1 MNIKSLIAQLSLF
14 AVAYSA
20 YSQDSYDYIWSGT
33 STGDFKWTTSSNW
46 SPNGVPSSGD
56 SVYINSTSENGL
68 GANNL
73 DLGGDVYV
81 GDVTWVLA
89 SETQKLYT
97 GGTLNAENF
106 TVDFGLAGWPQF
118 CVGSS
123 LNVSKSD
130 GTGKLLIHNSSKH
143 SHLGAQFIVN
153 AAITADN
160 IELAAVNAW
169 NGEISYM
176 NISIGWNGG
185 GSAEKPIIKVLN
197 EFKIAQG
204 STFDSGSATT
214 YVSFGGI
221 NGAGTFNSGNKKLY
235 VTLTGSGS
243 YEFSGVSS
251 VTDGGGIFVTSASSG
266 VQKFMNFEFN
276 LAGVNMQSGRL
287 EIAGSAGD
295 VALSGGTIS
304 SIENGSGGDVLMM
317 DSLTWSGGK
326 IALDLDGE
334 YADTVSISGNFS
346 TTGSGELVF
355 DLNFDEIA
363 MRDLIEGSE
372 DKKYTYDLISVGGTS
387 DIANTNFVFEDD
399 YGTFS
404 YDFENGMLTISLNQ
418 IPEPAAIAAIFGA
431 IALGVAARRRRK

>member
-1 MNIKSLIAQLSLF
+1 MNIKPLIVQLSLF
-14 AVAYSA
+14 AVACSA

-89 SETQKLYT
+89 SGTQKLYT

-106 TVDFGLAGWPQF
+106 TADFGLKGYYQF
-118 CVGSS
+118 CIGSR

-130 GTGKLLIHNSSKH
+130 GTGKLLIHNSSKVDY
-143 SHLGAQFIVN
+143 LAAQFIVN
-153 AAITADN
+153 AAVYADN
-160 IELAAVNAW
+160 IELAAANAW
-169 NGEISYM
+169 AASSYI

-204 STFDSGSATT
+204 SFFTSGAANT

-221 NGAGTFNSGNKKLY
+221 NGAGTFNPGDKKLY
-235 VTLTGSGS
+235 MTLTGSGS

-266 VQKFMNFEFN
+266 VQKFVNFEFN

-355 DLNFDEIA
+355 DLNFDEIV

-404 YDFENGMLTISLNQ
+404 YDFENGMLTISLNP
-418 IPEPAAIAAIFGA
+418 IPEPAAIAAILGA
-431 IALGVAARRRRK
+431 IALAVAARRRRK

>member
-1 MNIKSLIAQLSLF
+1 MNIKSLIAQLSLI
-14 AVAYSA
+14 AIACSA
-20 YSQDSYDYIWSGT
+20 YSQDSYDYVWSGT

-56 SVYINSTSENGL
+56 SVYITSTAENGL

-81 GDVTWVLA
+81 GDVTWVFA
-89 SETQKLYT
+89 SDTQKLYT

-106 TVDFGLAGWPQF
+106 TVDFGLKGWPQF
-118 CVGSS
+118 CVGSR

-130 GTGKLLIHNSSKH
+130 GTGKLLIHNSSK
-143 SHLGAQFIVN
+143 LDNLEAQLIVN

-169 NGEISYM
+169 SDKSYI

-204 STFDSGSATT
+204 SSLTSGSANT

-221 NGAGTFNSGNKKLY
+221 NGAGTFKPGDKKLY

-266 VQKFMNFEFN
+266 VQKFVNFEFN

-317 DSLTWSGGK
+317 DSLMWSGGK

-363 MRDLIEGSE
+363 MRGLIEGSE

-404 YDFENGMLTISLNQ
+404 YDFENGMLTISLNP
-418 IPEPAAIAAIFGA
+418 IPEPAAIAAILGA

>member
-1 MNIKSLIAQLSLF
+1 MNIKSLIAQLSLI
-14 AVAYSA
+14 AIACSA

-56 SVYINSTSENGL
+56 SVYITSTAKNGL

-89 SETQKLYT
+89 SGTQKLYT

-106 TVDFGLAGWPQF
+106 TADFGLEGHYQF
-118 CVGSS
+118 CVGSR

-143 SHLGAQFIVN
+143 SHLVAEFVVI

-169 NGEISYM
+169 SDESSI
-176 NISIGWNGG
+176 NISIGWYGG

-197 EFKIAQG
+197 EFSVAQG
-204 STFDSGSATT
+204 SSFTSGAADT

-221 NGAGTFNSGNKKLY
+221 SGAGTFKPGDKKLY
-235 VTLTGSGS
+235 MTLTGSGS

-251 VTDGGGIFVTSASSG
+251 VTEGGGIIVTSASSG
-266 VQKFMNFEFN
+266 VQKFVNFEFN

-295 VALSGGTIS
+295 VALSDGTIS
-304 SIENGSGGDVLMM
+304 SIENDSGGDVLKM

-355 DLNFDEIA
+355 DLNFDEID

-387 DIANTNFVFEDD
+387 YIANTNFVFEDD

-404 YDFENGMLTISLNQ
+404 YDFENGMLTISLNP
-418 IPEPAAIAAIFGA
+418 IPEPAAIAAILGA

>member
-14 AVAYSA
+14 AIACSA

-56 SVYINSTSENGL
+56 SVYITSTAENGL

-106 TVDFGLAGWPQF
+106 TADFGLEGYYQF
-118 CVGSS
+118 CVGSR

-130 GTGKLLIHNSSKH
+130 GTGKLLIHNSSK
-143 SHLGAQFIVN
+143 LNYLVAQFIVI

-169 NGEISYM
+169 SGESSI
-176 NISIGWNGG
+176 NISIGWYGG

-197 EFKIAQG
+197 EFSVAQG
-204 STFDSGSATT
+204 SSFDSESANT

-221 NGAGTFNSGNKKLY
+221 SGAGTFKAGDKKLY
-235 VTLTGSGS
+235 MTLTGSGS

-266 VQKFMNFEFN
+266 VQKFVNFEFN

-355 DLNFDEIA
+355 DLNFDEIV

-404 YDFENGMLTISLNQ
+404 YDFENGMLTISLNP
-418 IPEPAAIAAIFGA
+418 IPEPAAIAAILGA

>member
-1 MNIKSLIAQLSLF
+1 MNIKSLIAQLSLI
-14 AVAYSA
+14 AVASSA

-56 SVYINSTSENGL
+56 SVYITSTAENGL

-169 NGEISYM
+169 ADGSYI

-185 GSAEKPIIKVLN
+185 GSA
-197 EFKIAQG
+197 
-204 STFDSGSATT
+204 
-214 YVSFGGI
+214 
-221 NGAGTFNSGNKKLY
+221 
-235 VTLTGSGS
+235 
-243 YEFSGVSS
+243 
-251 VTDGGGIFVTSASSG
+251 
-266 VQKFMNFEFN
+266 
-276 LAGVNMQSGRL
+276 
-287 EIAGSAGD
+287 
-295 VALSGGTIS
+295 
-304 SIENGSGGDVLMM
+304 
-317 DSLTWSGGK
+317 
-326 IALDLDGE
+326 
-334 YADTVSISGNFS
+334 
-346 TTGSGELVF
+346 
-355 DLNFDEIA
+355 
-363 MRDLIEGSE
+363 
-372 DKKYTYDLISVGGTS
+372 
-387 DIANTNFVFEDD
+387 
-399 YGTFS
+399 
-404 YDFENGMLTISLNQ
+404 
-418 IPEPAAIAAIFGA
+418 
-431 IALGVAARRRRK
+431 

>member
-1 MNIKSLIAQLSLF
+1 MNIKSLIAQLSLI
-14 AVAYSA
+14 AIACSA
-20 YSQDSYDYIWSGT
+20 YSQDSYDYVWSGT

-56 SVYINSTSENGL
+56 SVYITSTAENGL

-106 TVDFGLAGWPQF
+106 TVDFGSKGWPQF
-118 CVGSS
+118 CVGSR

-130 GTGKLLIHNSSKH
+130 GTGKLLIHNSSK
-143 SHLGAQFIVN
+143 LDNLAAKFIVN

-204 STFDSGSATT
+204 STLTSGSATT

-221 NGAGTFNSGNKKLY
+221 SGAGTFKPGDKKLY
-235 VTLTGSGS
+235 MTLTGSGS

-251 VTDGGGIFVTSASSG
+251 VTDGGGIIVTSASSG
-266 VQKFMNFEFN
+266 VQKFVNSGFN

-355 DLNFDEIA
+355 DLNFDEIV

-404 YDFENGMLTISLNQ
+404 YDFENGMLTISLNP
-418 IPEPAAIAAIFGA
+418 IPEPAAIAAILGA

>member
-1 MNIKSLIAQLSLF
+1 MKINSVIAQLSLI
-14 AVAYSA
+14 AIACSA
-20 YSQDSYDYIWSGT
+20 YSQDSYDYVWSGT

-56 SVYINSTSENGL
+56 SVYITSTAENGL

-106 TVDFGLAGWPQF
+106 TVDFGSKGWPQF
-118 CVGSS
+118 CVGSR

-130 GTGKLLIHNSSKH
+130 GTGKLLIHNSSK
-143 SHLGAQFIVN
+143 LDNLAAKFIVN

-204 STFDSGSATT
+204 STFDSESENT

-221 NGAGTFNSGNKKLY
+221 SGAGTFKPGDKKLY
-235 VTLTGSGS
+235 MTLTGSGS

-251 VTDGGGIFVTSASSG
+251 VTEGGGIIVTSASSG
-266 VQKFMNFEFN
+266 VQKFVNSGFN

-334 YADTVSISGNFS
+334 YADTVLISGNFS

-404 YDFENGMLTISLNQ
+404 YDFENGMLTISLNP
-418 IPEPAAIAAIFGA
+418 IPEPAAIAAILGA

>member
-1 MNIKSLIAQLSLF
+1 MNIKSLIAQLSF
-14 AVAYSA
+14 IAIACSA

-56 SVYINSTSENGL
+56 SVYITSTAENGL

-106 TVDFGLAGWPQF
+106 TADFGLEGYYQF
-118 CVGSS
+118 CVGSR

-130 GTGKLLIHNSSKH
+130 GTGKLLIHNSSKLNY
-143 SHLGAQFIVN
+143 LGAHFTVN

-169 NGEISYM
+169 AGESSI

-197 EFKIAQG
+197 EFSVAQG
-204 STFDSGSATT
+204 SSFTSGAATT

-221 NGAGTFNSGNKKLY
+221 SGAGTFKPGDKKLY
-235 VTLTGSGS
+235 MTLTGSGS

-251 VTDGGGIFVTSASSG
+251 VTEGGGIFVTSASSG
-266 VQKFMNFEFN
+266 VQKFVNSGFN

-404 YDFENGMLTISLNQ
+404 YDFENGMLTISLNP
-418 IPEPAAIAAIFGA
+418 IPEPAAIAAILGA

>member
-14 AVAYSA
+14 AVACSA

-33 STGDFKWTTSSNW
+33 STSDFKWTTSSNW

-56 SVYINSTSENGL
+56 SVYITSTAENGL

-81 GDVTWVLA
+81 GDVTWVFA

-106 TVDFGLAGWPQF
+106 TVDFGLEGWPQF
-118 CVGSS
+118 CVGSR

-143 SHLGAQFIVN
+143 NILGAQFIVI

-169 NGEISYM
+169 NDESSI
-176 NISIGWNGG
+176 NISIGWYGG

-197 EFKIAQG
+197 EFSVAQG
-204 STFDSGSATT
+204 SSFTSESANT

-221 NGAGTFNSGNKKLY
+221 NGAGTFKPGDKKLY

-266 VQKFMNFEFN
+266 VQKFVNFEFN

-304 SIENGSGGDVLMM
+304 SIENGSGGDVLKM

-404 YDFENGMLTISLNQ
+404 YDFENGMLTISLNP
-418 IPEPAAIAAIFGA
+418 IPEPAAIAAILGA

>member
-1 MNIKSLIAQLSLF
+1 MNIKSLIAQLSF
-14 AVAYSA
+14 IAIACSA

-56 SVYINSTSENGL
+56 SVYITSTAENGL

-106 TVDFGLAGWPQF
+106 TVDFGLEGWPQF
-118 CVGSS
+118 CVGSR

-143 SHLGAQFIVN
+143 SHLGAQFIVI

-169 NGEISYM
+169 ADGSSI
-176 NISIGWNGG
+176 NISIGWYGG

-197 EFKIAQG
+197 EFSVAQG
-204 STFDSGSATT
+204 SSFTSGAATT
-214 YVSFGGI
+214 YVSLGGVS
-221 NGAGTFNSGNKKLY
+221 GAGTFNPGDKKLY
-235 VTLTGSGS
+235 MTLTGSGS

-251 VTDGGGIFVTSASSG
+251 VTEGGGIILTSASNG
-266 VQKFMNFEFN
+266 VQKFVDSGFN

-355 DLNFDEIA
+355 DLNFDEVV

-404 YDFENGMLTISLNQ
+404 YDFENGMLTISLNP
-418 IPEPAAIAAIFGA
+418 IPEPAAIAAILGA
-431 IALGVAARRRRK
+431 IALGVAACRRRK

>member
-1 MNIKSLIAQLSLF
+1 MNIKPLIVQLSLF
-14 AVAYSA
+14 AIACSA

-56 SVYINSTSENGL
+56 SVYITSTAENGL
-68 GANNL
+68 GENNL

-106 TVDFGLAGWPQF
+106 TVDFGLKGWPQF
-118 CVGSS
+118 CVGSR

-130 GTGKLLIHNSSKH
+130 GTGKLLIHNSSKLDN
-143 SHLGAQFIVN
+143 LGAQLIVN

-169 NGEISYM
+169 AGGDYI

-204 STFDSGSATT
+204 SSLTSGSATT
-214 YVSFGGI
+214 YVSLGGI
-221 NGAGTFNSGNKKLY
+221 SGAGTFKPGDKKLY
-235 VTLTGSGS
+235 MTLTGSGS

-251 VTDGGGIFVTSASSG
+251 VTDGGIFVTSASSG
-266 VQKFMNFEFN
+266 VQKFVNFEFN

-355 DLNFDEIA
+355 DLNFDEIV

-404 YDFENGMLTISLNQ
+404 YDFENGMLTISLNP
-418 IPEPAAIAAIFGA
+418 IPEPAAIAAILGA
-431 IALGVAARRRRK
+431 IALAVAARRKRK

>member
-1 MNIKSLIAQLSLF
+1 MNIKPLIVQLSLF
-14 AVAYSA
+14 AVACSA

-56 SVYINSTSENGL
+56 SVYITSTAENGL

-106 TVDFGLAGWPQF
+106 TVDFGLKGWPQF
-118 CVGSS
+118 CVGSR

-130 GTGKLLIHNSSKH
+130 GTGKLLIHNSSKLDN
-143 SHLGAQFIVN
+143 LGAQLIVN

-169 NGEISYM
+169 AGGDYI

-204 STFDSGSATT
+204 STFDSESENT

-221 NGAGTFNSGNKKLY
+221 SGAGTFKPGDKKLY
-235 VTLTGSGS
+235 MTLTGSGS

-251 VTDGGGIFVTSASSG
+251 VTEGGGIIVTSASSG
-266 VQKFMNFEFN
+266 VQKFVNSGFN

-304 SIENGSGGDVLMM
+304 SIENGSGGDVLTM

-355 DLNFDEIA
+355 DLSFDEIV

-404 YDFENGMLTISLNQ
+404 YDFENGMLTISLNP
-418 IPEPAAIAAIFGA
+418 IPEPAAIAAILGT

>member
-14 AVAYSA
+14 AIACSA

-56 SVYINSTSENGL
+56 SVYITSTAENGL

-81 GDVTWVLA
+81 GDVTWVFA

-106 TVDFGLAGWPQF
+106 TVDFGLKGWPQF
-118 CVGSS
+118 CVGSR

-130 GTGKLLIHNSSKH
+130 GTGKLLIHNSSK
-143 SHLGAQFIVN
+143 LDNLEAQLIVN

-169 NGEISYM
+169 SDESSI
-176 NISIGWNGG
+176 NISIGWYGG

-197 EFKIAQG
+197 EFSVAQG
-204 STFDSGSATT
+204 SSFTSESANT

-221 NGAGTFNSGNKKLY
+221 NGAGTFNPGNKKLY
-235 VTLTGSGS
+235 MTLTGSGS

-251 VTDGGGIFVTSASSG
+251 VTEGGGIFVTSASSG
-266 VQKFMNFEFN
+266 VQKFVNSGFN

-334 YADTVSISGNFS
+334 YADTVLISGNFS

-372 DKKYTYDLISVGGTS
+372 DKKYTYDLISFGVTS

-404 YDFENGMLTISLNQ
+404 YDFENGMLTISLNP
-418 IPEPAAIAAIFGA
+418 IPEPAAIAAILGA

>member
-1 MNIKSLIAQLSLF
+1 MKINSLIAQLSLF
-14 AVAYSA
+14 AVSYFA
-20 YSQDSYDYIWSGT
+20 YSQDSYDYVWSGT

-56 SVYINSTSENGL
+56 SVYISTTAKNGL
-68 GANNL
+68 NANNV
-73 DLGGDVYV
+73 DLGGDVNV
-81 GDVTWVLA
+81 GDVTWA
-89 SETQKLYT
+89 FIAGGQSLYT

-106 TVDFGLAGWPQF
+106 TADFGSEGGHQF
-118 CVGSS
+118 CIGSR

-130 GTGKLLIHNSSKH
+130 GTGKLLIHNSSKV
-143 SHLGAQFIVN
+143 SHLWAQFIVN
-153 AAITADN
+153 AAVYADN

-169 NGEISYM
+169 ADDSSIK
-176 NISIGWNGG
+176 ISIGWNGG

-204 STFDSGSATT
+204 SFFTSGAATT
-214 YVSFGGI
+214 YVSLGGVS
-221 NGAGTFNSGNKKLY
+221 GAGTFNPGDKKLY
-235 VTLTGSGS
+235 MTLTGSGS

-251 VTDGGGIFVTSASSG
+251 VTDGGGIIVTSASSG
-266 VQKFMNFEFN
+266 VQKFVNSGFN

-295 VALSGGTIS
+295 VVLSGGTIS
-304 SIENGSGGDVLMM
+304 SIENGSGGDVLTM

-404 YDFENGMLTISLNQ
+404 YDFENGMLTISLNP
-418 IPEPAAIAAIFGA
+418 IPEPAAIAAILGA

>member
-1 MNIKSLIAQLSLF
+1 MKINSVIAQLSLF
-14 AVAYSA
+14 AVSYSA
-20 YSQDSYDYIWSGT
+20 YSQDSYDYVWSGT

-81 GDVTWVLA
+81 GDVTWVLPP
-89 SETQKLYT
+89 ETQKLYT

-334 YADTVSISGNFS
+334 SADTVSISGNFS

-355 DLNFDEIA
+355 DLNFDEIV
-363 MRDLIEGSE
+363 MRDLIESSE
-372 DKKYTYDLISVGGTS
+372 DKKYTYGLISVGGTS

-404 YDFENGMLTISLNQ
+404 YDFENGMLTISQ
-418 IPEPAAIAAIFGA
+418 IPEPAVIAAILGA

>member
-1 MNIKSLIAQLSLF
+1 MKINSVIAQLSLF
-14 AVAYSA
+14 AIACSA

-56 SVYINSTSENGL
+56 SVYITSTAENGL

-204 STFDSGSATT
+204 SSLTSGSANT

-266 VQKFMNFEFN
+266 VQKFVNSEFN
-276 LAGVNMQSGRL
+276 LAGANMQSGRL

-355 DLNFDEIA
+355 DLNFDEIV

-387 DIANTNFVFEDD
+387 DIANTNFVFEDN

-404 YDFENGMLTISLNQ
+404 YDFENGMLTISLNP
-418 IPEPAAIAAIFGA
+418 IPEPAAIAAILGA

>member
-1 MNIKSLIAQLSLF
+1 MKINSVIAQLSLF
-14 AVAYSA
+14 AVSYSA
-20 YSQDSYDYIWSGT
+20 YSQDSYDYVWSGT

-56 SVYINSTSENGL
+56 SVYISTTAENGL

-81 GDVTWVLA
+81 GDVTWVLI

-106 TVDFGLAGWPQF
+106 TADFGSKGWPQF
-118 CVGSS
+118 CVGSR

-130 GTGKLLIHNSSKH
+130 GTGKLLIHNSSKVDI
-143 SHLGAQFIVN
+143 LKAQFIVN
-153 AAITADN
+153 AAVYADN
-160 IELAAVNAW
+160 IELAAANAW
-169 NGEISYM
+169 DDASSYI

-204 STFDSGSATT
+204 SSLTSGSANT

-221 NGAGTFNSGNKKLY
+221 NGAGTFKPENKKLY
-235 VTLTGSGS
+235 MTLTGSGS

-251 VTDGGGIFVTSASSG
+251 VTDGGGIIVTSASSG
-266 VQKFMNFEFN
+266 VQKFVNSGFN
-276 LAGVNMQSGRL
+276 LAGANMQSGRL

-295 VALSGGTIS
+295 VVLSGGTIS
-304 SIENGSGGDVLMM
+304 SIENGSGGDVLKM

-334 YADTVSISGNFS
+334 SADTVSISGNFS

-355 DLNFDEIA
+355 DLNFDEIV
-363 MRDLIEGSE
+363 MRDLIESSE

-399 YGTFS
+399 YGTFF
-404 YDFENGMLTISLNQ
+404 YDFENGMLTISLNP
-418 IPEPAAIAAIFGA
+418 IPEPAAIAAILGA

>member
-1 MNIKSLIAQLSLF
+1 MNIKSLIAQLSLI
-14 AVAYSA
+14 AVACSA
-20 YSQDSYDYIWSGT
+20 YSQDSYDYVWSGT

-56 SVYINSTSENGL
+56 SVYITSTAENGL

-153 AAITADN
+153 AAITSDN

-169 NGEISYM
+169 ADGSYI

-197 EFKIAQG
+197 EFSVAQG
-204 STFDSGSATT
+204 SSLTSGSATT
-214 YVSFGGI
+214 YVSLGGVS
-221 NGAGTFNSGNKKLY
+221 GAGTFKPGDKKLY

-266 VQKFMNFEFN
+266 VQKFVNSGFN

-346 TTGSGELVF
+346 TTGSGKLVF

-404 YDFENGMLTISLNQ
+404 YDFENGMLTISLNP
-418 IPEPAAIAAIFGA
+418 IPEPAAIAAILGA

>member
-1 MNIKSLIAQLSLF
+1 MNIKSLIAQLSLI
-14 AVAYSA
+14 AIACSA
-20 YSQDSYDYIWSGT
+20 YSQDSYDYVWSGT

-46 SPNGVPSSGD
+46 SPNGVPSSRD
-56 SVYINSTSENGL
+56 SVYITSTAENGL

-89 SETQKLYT
+89 SKTQKLYT

-106 TVDFGLAGWPQF
+106 TVDFGLEGYYQF
-118 CVGSS
+118 CVGSR

-143 SHLGAQFIVN
+143 SHLGAEFIVI

-169 NGEISYM
+169 ADESSI
-176 NISIGWNGG
+176 NISIGWYGG

-197 EFKIAQG
+197 EFKMAQG
-204 STFDSGSATT
+204 SSFTSESANT

-221 NGAGTFNSGNKKLY
+221 NGAGTFNPGNKKLY
-235 VTLTGSGS
+235 MTLTGSGS

-251 VTDGGGIFVTSASSG
+251 VTEGGGIIVTSASSG
-266 VQKFMNFEFN
+266 VQKFVNSGFN

-304 SIENGSGGDVLMM
+304 SIENGSAGDVLMM

-326 IALDLDGE
+326 IALDLDGK
-334 YADTVSISGNFS
+334 YADTVLISGNFS

-355 DLNFDEIA
+355 DLNFDEIVV
-363 MRDLIEGSE
+363 RDLIEGSE
-372 DKKYTYDLISVGGTS
+372 DKKYTYDLISFDGKS
-387 DIANTNFVFEDD
+387 YIENTNFVFEDD

-404 YDFENGMLTISLNQ
+404 YDFENGMLTISLNP
-418 IPEPAAIAAIFGA
+418 IPEPAAIAAILGA

>member
-1 MNIKSLIAQLSLF
+1 MNIKSLIAQLSLI

-355 DLNFDEIA
+355 DLNFDEIG

-404 YDFENGMLTISLNQ
+404 YDFENGMLTISQ
-418 IPEPAAIAAIFGA
+418 IPEPAAIAAILGA

>member
-1 MNIKSLIAQLSLF
+1 MNIKSLIAQLSLI
-14 AVAYSA
+14 AIACSA
-20 YSQDSYDYIWSGT
+20 YSQDSYDYVWSGT

-56 SVYINSTSENGL
+56 SVYITSTAENGL

-118 CVGSS
+118 CVGSG

-197 EFKIAQG
+197 EFKLG
-204 STFDSGSATT
+204 DSTALKTDSATT

-221 NGAGTFNSGNKKLY
+221 SGFGSFMTGDKKLY
-235 VTLTGSGS
+235 MTLTGSGS

-251 VTDGGGIFVTSASSG
+251 VTDGGGIIVTSASSG
-266 VQKFMNFEFN
+266 VQKFVNSGFN

-355 DLNFDEIA
+355 DLNFDEIV

-404 YDFENGMLTISLNQ
+404 YDFENGMLTISLNP
-418 IPEPAAIAAIFGA
+418 IPEPAAIAAILGA

>member
-1 MNIKSLIAQLSLF
+1 MNIKPLIVQLSLF
-14 AVAYSA
+14 AVACSA

-56 SVYINSTSENGL
+56 SVYITSTAENGL

-106 TVDFGLAGWPQF
+106 TVDFGLKGWPQF
-118 CVGSS
+118 CVGSR

-130 GTGKLLIHNSSKH
+130 GTGKLLIHNSSKLDN
-143 SHLGAQFIVN
+143 LGAQLIVN

-169 NGEISYM
+169 AGGSYI

-204 STFDSGSATT
+204 SSFTSGSANT

-266 VQKFMNFEFN
+266 VQKFVNFEFN
-276 LAGVNMQSGRL
+276 LAGVTCR
-287 EIAGSAGD
+287 AD
-295 VALSGGTIS
+295 VWKL
-304 SIENGSGGDVLMM
+304 
-317 DSLTWSGGK
+317 
-326 IALDLDGE
+326 
-334 YADTVSISGNFS
+334 
-346 TTGSGELVF
+346 
-355 DLNFDEIA
+355 
-363 MRDLIEGSE
+363 
-372 DKKYTYDLISVGGTS
+372 
-387 DIANTNFVFEDD
+387 
-399 YGTFS
+399 
-404 YDFENGMLTISLNQ
+404 
-418 IPEPAAIAAIFGA
+418 P
-431 IALGVAARRRRK
+431 ARREMSLFQAAQYPLSKTVREAMF

>member
-372 DKKYTYDLISVGGTS
+372 DKKYTFDLILVGGTS

-404 YDFENGMLTISLNQ
+404 YDFENGMLTISLNP
-418 IPEPAAIAAIFGA
+418 IPEPAAIAAILGA

>member
-1 MNIKSLIAQLSLF
+1 MKINSVIVQLSLIA
-14 AVAYSA
+14 VACSA
-20 YSQDSYDYIWSGT
+20 YSQDSYDYVWSGT

-56 SVYINSTSENGL
+56 SVYITSTAENGL

-143 SHLGAQFIVN
+143 SHLGAQFIVI

-169 NGEISYM
+169 ADVSSI
-176 NISIGWNGG
+176 NISIGWYGG

-197 EFKIAQG
+197 EFKMAQG
-204 STFDSGSATT
+204 SSFTSGAADT

-221 NGAGTFNSGNKKLY
+221 SGAGTFNPGNKKLY
-235 VTLTGSGS
+235 MTLTGSGS

-251 VTDGGGIFVTSASSG
+251 VTEGGGIIVTSASSG
-266 VQKFMNFEFN
+266 VQKFVNSGFN

-287 EIAGSAGD
+287 EIAGSAGN

-355 DLNFDEIA
+355 DLNFDEIV
-363 MRDLIEGSE
+363 MSNLIEGSE

-404 YDFENGMLTISLNQ
+404 YNFENGMLTISLNP
-418 IPEPAAIAAIFGA
+418 IPEPAAIAAILGA

>member
-1 MNIKSLIAQLSLF
+1 MNIKSLIAQLSLI
-14 AVAYSA
+14 AIACSA
-20 YSQDSYDYIWSGT
+20 YSQDSYDYVWSGT

-56 SVYINSTSENGL
+56 SVYITSTAENGL

-197 EFKIAQG
+197 EFSVAQG
-204 STFDSGSATT
+204 SSLTSGSATT

-221 NGAGTFNSGNKKLY
+221 SGAGTFKPGDKKLY
-235 VTLTGSGS
+235 MTLTGSGS

-251 VTDGGGIFVTSASSG
+251 VTEGGGIILTSASSG
-266 VQKFMNFEFN
+266 VQKFVNSGFN

-404 YDFENGMLTISLNQ
+404 YDFENGMLTISLNP
-418 IPEPAAIAAIFGA
+418 IPEPAAIAAILGA

>member
-1 MNIKSLIAQLSLF
+1 MNIKPLIVQLSLF
-14 AVAYSA
+14 AIACSA

-56 SVYINSTSENGL
+56 SVYITSTAENGL

-204 STFDSGSATT
+204 STFDSESATT

-235 VTLTGSGS
+235 MTLTGSGS

-266 VQKFMNFEFN
+266 VQKFVNSGFN

-304 SIENGSGGDVLMM
+304 SIENGSGGDVLTM

-355 DLNFDEIA
+355 DLNFDEIV

-404 YDFENGMLTISLNQ
+404 YDFENGMLTISLNP
-418 IPEPAAIAAIFGA
+418 IPEPAAIAAILGA
-431 IALGVAARRRRK
+431 IALAVAARRRRK

>member
-14 AVAYSA
+14 AVACSA
-20 YSQDSYDYIWSGT
+20 YSQDSYDYVWSGT

-56 SVYINSTSENGL
+56 SVYITSTAENGL

-89 SETQKLYT
+89 SKTQKLYT

-106 TVDFGLAGWPQF
+106 TADFGLEGYYQF
-118 CVGSS
+118 CVGSR

-143 SHLGAQFIVN
+143 SHLGAEFIVI

-169 NGEISYM
+169 ADESSI
-176 NISIGWNGG
+176 NISIGWYGG

-197 EFKIAQG
+197 EFSVAQG
-204 STFDSGSATT
+204 SSFTSESANT

-221 NGAGTFNSGNKKLY
+221 NGAGTFKPGDKKLY
-235 VTLTGSGS
+235 MTLTGSGS

-251 VTDGGGIFVTSASSG
+251 VTDGGGIIVTSASSG
-266 VQKFMNFEFN
+266 VQKFVNSDFN

-304 SIENGSGGDVLMM
+304 SIENGSADDVLMM

-326 IALDLDGE
+326 IALDLDGK
-334 YADTVSISGNFS
+334 YADTVLISGKFS

-355 DLNFDEIA
+355 DLNFDEIV
-363 MRDLIEGSE
+363 MRELIEGTE
-372 DKKYTYDLISVGGTS
+372 DKKYTYDLISFDGKS

-404 YDFENGMLTISLNQ
+404 YHFENGMLTISLNP
-418 IPEPAAIAAIFGA
+418 IPEPAAIAAILGA

>member
-1 MNIKSLIAQLSLF
+1 MNIKSLIAQLSLI
-14 AVAYSA
+14 AIACSA
-20 YSQDSYDYIWSGT
+20 YSQDSYDYVWSGT

-81 GDVTWVLA
+81 GDVTWVLT
-89 SETQKLYT
+89 SDTQKLYT

-106 TVDFGLAGWPQF
+106 TADFGSKGWPQF
-118 CVGSS
+118 CIGSR

-130 GTGKLLIHNSSKH
+130 GTGKLLIHNSSKVDN
-143 SHLGAQFIVN
+143 LEAQFIVN
-153 AAITADN
+153 AAVSADN
-160 IELAAVNAW
+160 IEIATPDVW
-169 NGEISYM
+169 SSTSRYIY
-176 NISIGWNGG
+176 ISIGWNGG
-185 GSAEKPIIKVLN
+185 GSAENPKIKVLN
-197 EFKIAQG
+197 EFKLG
-204 STFDSGSATT
+204 DSTALKTDSATT

-221 NGAGTFNSGNKKLY
+221 SGFGSFMTGDKKLY
-235 VTLTGSGS
+235 MTLTGSGS

-251 VTDGGGIFVTSASSG
+251 VTEGGGIIVTSASSG
-266 VQKFMNFEFN
+266 VQKFVNFEFN

-295 VALSGGTIS
+295 VVLSGGTIS
-304 SIENGSGGDVLMM
+304 SIENGSGGDVLTM

-355 DLNFDEIA
+355 DLNFDEIV
-363 MRDLIEGSE
+363 MRGLIESSE
-372 DKKYTYDLISVGGTS
+372 DKKYIYDLISVGGTS
-387 DIANTNFVFEDD
+387 DIVNTNFVFEDN

-404 YDFENGMLTISLNQ
+404 YDFENGMLTISLNP
-418 IPEPAAIAAIFGA
+418 IPEPAAIAAILGA

>member
-1 MNIKSLIAQLSLF
+1 MNIKSLIAQLSLI
-14 AVAYSA
+14 AIACSA
-20 YSQDSYDYIWSGT
+20 YSQDSYDYVWSGT

-56 SVYINSTSENGL
+56 SVYISTTAENGL
-68 GANNL
+68 NKNNL

-81 GDVTWVLA
+81 GDVTWA
-89 SETQKLYT
+89 FIAGGQSLYT

-106 TVDFGLAGWPQF
+106 TADFGSKGWPQF
-118 CVGSS
+118 CIGSR

-130 GTGKLLIHNSSKH
+130 GTGKLLIHNSSKVDN
-143 SHLGAQFIVN
+143 LGAQFIVN
-153 AAITADN
+153 AAVYADN
-160 IELAAVNAW
+160 IELAAANAW
-169 NGEISYM
+169 AGGDYI

-204 STFDSGSATT
+204 SSFDSESANT

-221 NGAGTFNSGNKKLY
+221 SGAGTFKPGDKKLY
-235 VTLTGSGS
+235 MTLTGSGS

-266 VQKFMNFEFN
+266 VQKFVNFEFN

-304 SIENGSGGDVLMM
+304 YIENGSGGDVLMM

-326 IALDLDGE
+326 IALDLDGD

-355 DLNFDEIA
+355 DLNFDEVV

-372 DKKYTYDLISVGGTS
+372 DKKYTYDLISVCGTS

-404 YDFENGMLTISLNQ
+404 YDFENGMLTISLNP
-418 IPEPAAIAAIFGA
+418 IPEPAAIAAILGA

>member
-1 MNIKSLIAQLSLF
+1 MNIKPLIAQLSLF
-14 AVAYSA
+14 AIACSA
-20 YSQDSYDYIWSGT
+20 YSQDSYDYVWSGT

-56 SVYINSTSENGL
+56 SVYITSTAENGL

-81 GDVTWVLA
+81 GDVTWVFA

-106 TVDFGLAGWPQF
+106 TVDFGLKGGSQF
-118 CVGSS
+118 CVGSM

-130 GTGKLLIHNSSKH
+130 GTGKLLIHNSSK
-143 SHLGAQFIVN
+143 LDNLWAKFIVN
-153 AAITADN
+153 DAITADN

-169 NGEISYM
+169 AGGDYI

-197 EFKIAQG
+197 EFSVAQG
-204 STFDSGSATT
+204 SSLNSESANT

-221 NGAGTFNSGNKKLY
+221 SGAGTFNPGNKKLY
-235 VTLTGSGS
+235 MTLTGSGS

-251 VTDGGGIFVTSASSG
+251 VTEGGGIIVTSASSG
-266 VQKFMNFEFN
+266 VQKFVNSGFN
-276 LAGVNMQSGRL
+276 LAGVNMQSERL

-304 SIENGSGGDVLMM
+304 SIENGSGGDVLTM

-355 DLNFDEIA
+355 DLNFDEIV

-372 DKKYTYDLISVGGTS
+372 DKKYTCDLISVGGTS
-387 DIANTNFVFEDD
+387 DIANTNFVFEDN

-404 YDFENGMLTISLNQ
+404 YDFENGMLTISLNP
-418 IPEPAAIAAIFGA
+418 IPEPAAIAAILGA

>member
-1 MNIKSLIAQLSLF
+1 MKINSVIAQLSLF
-14 AVAYSA
+14 AVSYSA
-20 YSQDSYDYIWSGT
+20 YSQDSYDYVWSGT

-56 SVYINSTSENGL
+56 SVYISTTAENGL

-81 GDVTWVLA
+81 GDVTWVLI

-106 TVDFGLAGWPQF
+106 TADFGSKGYPQF
-118 CVGSS
+118 CIGSR

-130 GTGKLLIHNSSKH
+130 GTGKLLIHNSSKVDV
-143 SHLGAQFIVN
+143 LGAQFIVN
-153 AAITADN
+153 AAVSADN
-160 IELAAVNAW
+160 IEIATPDVW
-169 NGEISYM
+169 SSTSRYIY
-176 NISIGWNGG
+176 ISIGWNGG

-197 EFKIAQG
+197 EFKLG
-204 STFDSGSATT
+204 DSTALKTDSATT

-221 NGAGTFNSGNKKLY
+221 NGAGTFKPENKKLY
-235 VTLTGSGS
+235 MTLTGSGS

-251 VTDGGGIFVTSASSG
+251 VTDGGGIIVTSASSG
-266 VQKFMNFEFN
+266 VQKFVNSGFN
-276 LAGVNMQSGRL
+276 LAGANMQSGRL

-295 VALSGGTIS
+295 VVLSGGTIS
-304 SIENGSGGDVLMM
+304 SIENGSGGDVLKM

-334 YADTVSISGNFS
+334 NADTVSISGNFS

-355 DLNFDEIA
+355 DLNFDEIV
-363 MRDLIEGSE
+363 MRDLIESSE
-372 DKKYTYDLISVGGTS
+372 DKKYTYGLISVGGTS

-404 YDFENGMLTISLNQ
+404 YDFENGMLTISQ
-418 IPEPAAIAAIFGA
+418 IPEPAAIAAILGA

>member
-1 MNIKSLIAQLSLF
+1 MNIKPLIVQLSLF
-14 AVAYSA
+14 AVACSA
-20 YSQDSYDYIWSGT
+20 YSQDSYDYVWSGT

-56 SVYINSTSENGL
+56 SVYITSTAENGL
-68 GANNL
+68 GENNL

-89 SETQKLYT
+89 SDTQKLYT

-106 TVDFGLAGWPQF
+106 TADFGLKGFYQF
-118 CVGSS
+118 CVGSR

-130 GTGKLLIHNSSKH
+130 GTGKLLIHNSSKLDI
-143 SHLGAQFIVN
+143 LGAKFIVN

-160 IELAAVNAW
+160 IELAAANAW
-169 NGEISYM
+169 NGEESYM

-204 STFDSGSATT
+204 STFDSESANT

-221 NGAGTFNSGNKKLY
+221 NGAGTFKPGDKKLY
-235 VTLTGSGS
+235 MTLTGSGS

-251 VTDGGGIFVTSASSG
+251 VTEGGGIIVTSASSG
-266 VQKFMNFEFN
+266 VQKFVNSGFN

-304 SIENGSGGDVLMM
+304 SIENGSADDVLMM

-334 YADTVSISGNFS
+334 YADTVLISGNFS

-355 DLNFDEIA
+355 DLNFDEIV

-387 DIANTNFVFEDD
+387 GIANTNFVFEDD

-404 YDFENGMLTISLNQ
+404 YDFENGMLTISLNP
-418 IPEPAAIAAIFGA
+418 IPEPAAIAAILGA

>member
-1 MNIKSLIAQLSLF
+1 MNIKSLIAQLSF
-14 AVAYSA
+14 IAIACSA

-56 SVYINSTSENGL
+56 SVYITSTAENGL

-106 TVDFGLAGWPQF
+106 TADFGLEGYYQF
-118 CVGSS
+118 CVGSR

-130 GTGKLLIHNSSKH
+130 GTGKLLIHNSSKLNY
-143 SHLGAQFIVN
+143 LGAHFTVN

-169 NGEISYM
+169 AGESSI

-197 EFKIAQG
+197 EFSVAPG
-204 STFDSGSATT
+204 SSFTSGAATT

-221 NGAGTFNSGNKKLY
+221 SGAGTFKPGDKKLY
-235 VTLTGSGS
+235 MTLTGSGS

-251 VTDGGGIFVTSASSG
+251 VTEGGGIFVTSASSG
-266 VQKFMNFEFN
+266 VQKFVNSGFN

-404 YDFENGMLTISLNQ
+404 YDFENGMLTISLNP
-418 IPEPAAIAAIFGA
+418 IPEPAAIAAILGA

>member
-1 MNIKSLIAQLSLF
+1 MKINSLIAQLSLF
-14 AVAYSA
+14 AVSYSA
-20 YSQDSYDYIWSGT
+20 YSQDSYDYVWSGT

-81 GDVTWVLA
+81 GDVTWVLT
-89 SETQKLYT
+89 SDTQKLYT

-106 TVDFGLAGWPQF
+106 TADFGSKGWPQF
-118 CVGSS
+118 CIGSR

-130 GTGKLLIHNSSKH
+130 GTGKLLIHNSSKVDN
-143 SHLGAQFIVN
+143 LEAQFIVN
-153 AAITADN
+153 AAVSADN
-160 IELAAVNAW
+160 IEIATPDVW
-169 NGEISYM
+169 SSTSRYIY
-176 NISIGWNGG
+176 ISIGWNGG
-185 GSAEKPIIKVLN
+185 GSAENPKIKVLN
-197 EFKIAQG
+197 EFKLG
-204 STFDSGSATT
+204 DSTALKTDSATT

-221 NGAGTFNSGNKKLY
+221 SGFGSFMTGDKKLY
-235 VTLTGSGS
+235 MTLTGSGS
-243 YEFSGVSS
+243 YELSGVSS
-251 VTDGGGIFVTSASSG
+251 VTDGGGIIVTSASSG
-266 VQKFMNFEFN
+266 VQKFVNSGFN

-295 VALSGGTIS
+295 VVLSGGTIS
-304 SIENGSGGDVLMM
+304 SIENGSGGDVLTM

-326 IALDLDGE
+326 IALDLDGK

-363 MRDLIEGSE
+363 MRDLIEGTE
-372 DKKYTYDLISVGGTS
+372 DKKYTYDLISFDGKS
-387 DIANTNFVFEDD
+387 DIANKNFVFEDD
-399 YGTFS
+399 YGTFF
-404 YDFENGMLTISLNQ
+404 YDFENGMLTISLNP
-418 IPEPAAIAAIFGA
+418 IPEPAAIAAILGA

>member
-1 MNIKSLIAQLSLF
+1 MKINSVIAQLSLF

-81 GDVTWVLA
+81 GDVTWVLTSA
-89 SETQKLYT
+89 TQKLYT

-106 TVDFGLAGWPQF
+106 TADFGSKGWPQF
-118 CVGSS
+118 CVGSR

-130 GTGKLLIHNSSKH
+130 GTGKLLIHNSSKLDN
-143 SHLGAQFIVN
+143 LGAQFIVN
-153 AAITADN
+153 AAVYADN
-160 IELAAVNAW
+160 IELAAANAW
-169 NGEISYM
+169 AGGSYI

-204 STFDSGSATT
+204 SSLTSGSANT

-221 NGAGTFNSGNKKLY
+221 NGAGTFNSGDKKLY
-235 VTLTGSGS
+235 MTLTGSGS

-266 VQKFMNFEFN
+266 VQKFVNFEFN

-295 VALSGGTIS
+295 VVLSGGSIS
-304 SIENGSGGDVLMM
+304 SIENGSGGDVLTM

-355 DLNFDEIA
+355 DLNFDEIV

-404 YDFENGMLTISLNQ
+404 YDFENGMLTISLNP
-418 IPEPAAIAAIFGA
+418 IPEPAAIAAILGA